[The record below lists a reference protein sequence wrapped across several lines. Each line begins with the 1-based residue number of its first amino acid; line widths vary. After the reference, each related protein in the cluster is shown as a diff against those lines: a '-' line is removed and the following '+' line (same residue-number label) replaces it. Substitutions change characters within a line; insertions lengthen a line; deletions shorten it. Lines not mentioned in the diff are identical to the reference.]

1 MSDVLGVLLR
11 KTCRERHFKVTDTS
25 AFIIIALNVSLIHST
40 MSEETNW

>member
-11 KTCRERHFKVTDTS
+11 KTCRERHFKVTDTP
-25 AFIIIALNVSLIHST
+25 AFALNVSLIHST